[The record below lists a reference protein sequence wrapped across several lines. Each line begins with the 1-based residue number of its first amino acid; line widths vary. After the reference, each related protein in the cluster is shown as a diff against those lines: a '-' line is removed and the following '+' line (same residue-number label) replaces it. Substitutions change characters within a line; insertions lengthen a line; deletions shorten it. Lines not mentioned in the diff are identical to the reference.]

1 MHPNTDGTAHK
12 INALFETRDEAR
24 GRLLEVL
31 HKVRKL
37 EKEKAHQMETD
48 PADQRSDSYRLKA
61 ALREE
66 QTTIL
71 VSRQS
76 SGRRKCPNPSKT
88 KNKHTLTDRLVYLEQ
103 KMTETVTKAKPK
115 KFLCGEDSCSSTN
128 KSGGFQHPAQP
139 PALIVPPSTPH
150 PTPITCYYPSQH

>member
-48 PADQRSDSYRLKA
+48 PADQRSKQLQIEGCTARGANYDLS
-61 ALREE
+61 E
-66 QTTIL
+66 QT
-71 VSRQS
+71 VQWEEEMSQ
-76 SGRRKCPNPSKT
+76 PF
-88 KNKHTLTDRLVYLEQ
+88 KNKEQTHLDGQTRL
-103 KMTETVTKAKPK
+103 
-115 KFLCGEDSCSSTN
+115 S
-128 KSGGFQHPAQP
+128 
-139 PALIVPPSTPH
+139 
-150 PTPITCYYPSQH
+150 